1 MNCNPIPNL
10 DLFLKIPV
18 MFWAQNQIFKSKSIE
33 YKAQALPNMPVHFV
47 LFSDSFVMLPAKLL
61 KPLP

>member
-1 MNCNPIPNL
+1 METVQNTPEKKLKGKHMTSAKPGSKLMNCNPIPNL

-33 YKAQALPNMPVHFV
+33 YKA
-47 LFSDSFVMLPAKLL
+47 
-61 KPLP
+61 